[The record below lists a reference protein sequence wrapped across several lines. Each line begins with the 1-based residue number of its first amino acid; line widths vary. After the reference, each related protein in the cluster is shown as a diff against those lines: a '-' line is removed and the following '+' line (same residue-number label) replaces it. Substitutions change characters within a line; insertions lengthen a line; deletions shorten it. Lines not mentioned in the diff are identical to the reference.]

1 MKLEFKKI
9 GNLHKR
15 WLTNIT
21 LVIVAVGVVCVAA
34 ITASYAAYC
43 YKNMDADLQNRA
55 RTTTDYFKEAIGQDY
70 DTFYQSCITYAET
83 FDQADALELQFID
96 QYGKIVAS
104 SYGTWAATSPR
115 TPEVQEA
122 ISTRT
127 IQPFV
132 GKDPDTGERI
142 MAVSSPMIYS
152 NGQVI
157 GVLRYVTSTAIMD
170 REIVRAA
177 LRTAKE
183 ADATDQEWQEFIDR
197 ITQRAKK
204 SKEGGEIDA

>member
-1 MKLEFKKI
+1 MKLELKKI

-21 LVIVAVGVVCVAA
+21 LVIVAVGLVCVSA

-83 FDQADALELQFID
+83 FDQADTLELQFID

-104 SYGTWAATSPR
+104 SYGTWAAASPR

-132 GKDPDTGERI
+132 GKDPDT
-142 MAVSSPMIYS
+142 V
-152 NGQVI
+152 
-157 GVLRYVTSTAIMD
+157 
-170 REIVRAA
+170 
-177 LRTAKE
+177 
-183 ADATDQEWQEFIDR
+183 
-197 ITQRAKK
+197 
-204 SKEGGEIDA
+204 